1 MSSGKTRKRIQ
12 QFAESLEVPFRH
24 KKPKGP
30 GPGSSSASTLISS
43 NNPANSLDTTLTS
56 NVSSGPSN
64 RGISSSPLTGH
75 TSAGNQYPQPPSPAV
90 SVPSTN
96 EAFRKAVQGYIVG
109 LSDDDKSAFY
119 SATSVIQKL
128 EELPLGKS
136 RISSSHTTL
145 IQKAQKVLQCVKQF
159 LAPIAICIQHHP
171 EVSSL
176 IVGGLNCVL
185 TVSTA
190 TYR

>member
-24 KKPKGP
+24 KKPNSP
-30 GPGSSSASTLISS
+30 GPGSSSASTLTSS
-43 NNPANSLDTTLTS
+43 NNPANSLDTALTS
-56 NVSSGPSN
+56 NVSSGT
-64 RGISSSPLTGH
+64 SP
-75 TSAGNQYPQPPSPAV
+75 GNQSPQPPSPAV
-90 SVPSTN
+90 SVPLTN